1 VGRRKIRVHLFSET
15 LHFDL
20 IVVDVR
26 STSSI
31 CVRTISRS
39 VCARYDQGVTYNL
52 GSLIG
57 GIGSGKSKNHLY
69 SGLTQLELGLGR
81 LSLVVGVAFV
91 EGAIS
96 DTVPLSRPKAREELS
111 MRPVVSHDETR
122 RHFIA

>member
-39 VCARYDQGVTYNL
+39 VCARYDQSVTYKL
-52 GSLIG
+52 GCLIG
-57 GIGSGKSKNHLY
+57 GIGSGNSKNHLY
-69 SGLTQLELGLGR
+69 SGLTQLELGIGR
-81 LSLVVGVAFV
+81 VVGVALG
-91 EGAIS
+91 EGATS
-96 DTVPLSRPKAREELS
+96 DTAPLRRPKAREELNV
-111 MRPVVSHDETR
+111 RPIVSHDETR